1 MRKSKK
7 YSHRILLFPSHF
19 SHKWAVECGLQDAEG
34 LIPHNHT
41 ERILT
46 MKHKLYALLLAGAMA
61 LSLAACGT
69 NAANPSDNG
78 ADNSAGVSQPP
89 ATAPAADPTQ
99 TGTTAASGSQTIK
112 LTLEGDE
119 GTQEITAT
127 LMDTP
132 AAAEFAGHMPF
143 TVEMHEHLGRQKE
156 VYLDFSLS
164 EESQTNTVHEY
175 EIGDIVYWH
184 PGPTMGIFHDHD
196 GRSISAGVEVLAR
209 LDEGGAQVIA
219 SYADLVRVTFEL
231 DEGESGVPAGA
242 QLEITLSGPEGE
254 HTITAAL
261 LDTPAAAE
269 FATHLPLSFHMTDYA
284 NREKHAHM
292 DFSIDDSLL
301 ENITVDYEIGDIIYY
316 PPGPTYAMYYD
327 HDGRT
332 IAAGMEVIARMDQAG
347 IEALGSYANDVDV
360 TVSVAH

>member
-1 MRKSKK
+1 
-7 YSHRILLFPSHF
+7 
-19 SHKWAVECGLQDAEG
+19 
-34 LIPHNHT
+34 
-41 ERILT
+41 
-46 MKHKLYALLLAGAMA
+46 MKHKLISLLLAGAMA

-69 NAANPSDNG
+69 NAAGPSDNG
-78 ADNSAGVSQPP
+78 ADGASRPP
-89 ATAPAADPTQ
+89 AAAPSPAPAQA
-99 TGTTAASGSQTIK
+99 GAASAAGGRTIK

-119 GTQEITAT
+119 GAREVTAT

-143 TVEMHEHLGRQKE
+143 TVEMHEHLDRQKE

-164 EESQTNTVHEY
+164 GESQTNSVHEY
-175 EIGDIVYWH
+175 EVGDIVYWH
-184 PGPTMGIFHDHD
+184 PGPTMGIFHRHD
-196 GRSISAGVEVLAR
+196 GRSISAGVEVLAK
-209 LDEGGAQVIA
+209 LNEGGAEAVA

-231 DEGESGVPAGA
+231 EEGGSGVPAGA
-242 QLEITLSGPEGE
+242 QLEITLSGAEGGR
-254 HTITAAL
+254 TITAAL
-261 LDTPAAAE
+261 LDTTAAAE
-269 FATHLPLSFHMTDYA
+269 FAAHLPLSFHMTDYA

-347 IEALGSYANDVDV
+347 IEALGSYENDVEV
-360 TVSVAH
+360 TVALAH

>member
-1 MRKSKK
+1 MKRKF
-7 YSHRILLFPSHF
+7 YS
-19 SHKWAVECGLQDAEG
+19 
-34 LIPHNHT
+34 
-41 ERILT
+41 
-46 MKHKLYALLLAGAMA
+46 LLLAGAML

-69 NAANPSDNG
+69 NAASPSDSG
-78 ADNSAGVSQPP
+78 SGSSLDTSQAPITAP
-89 ATAPAADPTQ
+89 DTDTAQIGTETTATA
-99 TGTTAASGSQTIK
+99 GGSTIK

-132 AAAEFAGHMPF
+132 AAEFAGHMPF
-143 TVEMHEHLGRQKE
+143 TVEMHEHLDRQKE

-164 EESQTNTVHEY
+164 EESQTNSVHEY
-175 EIGDIVYWH
+175 EIGDIIYWH

-196 GRSISAGVEVLAR
+196 GRSINAGVEVLAK
-209 LDEGGAQVIA
+209 LDEGCAEMIA
-219 SYADLVRVTFEL
+219 SYADLVSVTFEL
-231 DEGESGVPAGA
+231 EDSVAPVGG
-242 QLEITLSGPEGE
+242 QLEITLSGAEGNY
-254 HTITAAL
+254 TITANL

-269 FATHLPLSFHMTDYA
+269 FAAHLPLSFYMTDYA

-332 IAAGMEVIARMDQAG
+332 IAAGMEVIARMDQEG
-347 IEALGSYANDVDV
+347 IDALGSYANDVEV
-360 TVSVAH
+360 TVSLAN

>member
-1 MRKSKK
+1 M
-7 YSHRILLFPSHF
+7 
-19 SHKWAVECGLQDAEG
+19 
-34 LIPHNHT
+34 
-41 ERILT
+41 
-46 MKHKLYALLLAGAMA
+46 MKRKLYALLLAGAMM

-69 NAANPSDNG
+69 NTANLADNG
-78 ADNSAGVSQPP
+78 ADGNADASP
-89 ATAPAADPTQ
+89 APVTAPGAAPAQ
-99 TGTTAASGSQTIK
+99 TGAAVTTGSQTVK

-143 TVEMHEHLGRQKE
+143 TVEMHEHLDRQKE

-164 EESQTNTVHEY
+164 EESQTNSVHEY

-184 PGPTMGIFHDHD
+184 PGPTMGIFHAHD
-196 GRSISAGVEVLAR
+196 GRSISAGVEVLAK
-209 LDEGGAQVIA
+209 LDEGGAEAIV

-231 DEGESGVPAGA
+231 EEGGSSVPAGA
-242 QLEITLSGPEGE
+242 QLEITLSGAEGD
-254 HTITAAL
+254 HTITAEL

-269 FATHLPLSFHMTDYA
+269 FAAHLPLSFHMTDYA

-347 IEALGSYANDVDV
+347 IDALGSYQTDVDV
-360 TVSVAH
+360 LVALADQ

>member
-1 MRKSKK
+1 MMKRK
-7 YSHRILLFPSHF
+7 F
-19 SHKWAVECGLQDAEG
+19 
-34 LIPHNHT
+34 
-41 ERILT
+41 
-46 MKHKLYALLLAGAMA
+46 YALLLAGAMM
-61 LSLAACGT
+61 LSLTACGT
-69 NAANPSDNG
+69 NAASSSGNG

-89 ATAPAADPTQ
+89 ATAPSANPTQ
-99 TGTTAASGSQTIK
+99 TGTTAAPGSKTIR

-143 TVEMHEHLGRQKE
+143 TVEMHEHLDRQKE

-164 EESQTNTVHEY
+164 EESQTNSVHEY

-196 GRSISAGVEVLAR
+196 GRSISAGVEILAK
-209 LDEGGAQVIA
+209 LDEAGVEAIA
-219 SYADLVRVTFEL
+219 SYADLVSVTFEL
-231 DEGESGVPAGA
+231 EEGSNSAPSGA
-242 QLEITLSGPEGE
+242 QLEITLSGAEGD
-254 HTITAAL
+254 HIITANL

-269 FATHLPLSFHMTDYA
+269 FAAHLPLSFHMTDYA

-347 IEALGSYANDVDV
+347 IEALGSYAGDVEV
-360 TVSVAH
+360 TVSLS

>member
-1 MRKSKK
+1 MKRK
-7 YSHRILLFPSHF
+7 F
-19 SHKWAVECGLQDAEG
+19 
-34 LIPHNHT
+34 
-41 ERILT
+41 
-46 MKHKLYALLLAGAMA
+46 YALLLAGAML

-69 NAANPSDNG
+69 NAASPSDSG
-78 ADNSAGVSQPP
+78 ADNSVGVSP
-89 ATAPAADPTQ
+89 APITTPDTAPAQ
-99 TGTTAASGSQTIK
+99 TDAAQTDTAQTDTTAASDSQTIK

-119 GTQEITAT
+119 GTREITAT

-143 TVEMHEHLGRQKE
+143 TVEMHEHLARQKE

-164 EESQTNTVHEY
+164 EESQTNSVHEY

-196 GRSISAGVEVLAR
+196 GRSISAGVKVLAK
-209 LDEGGAQVIA
+209 LDEGGVEAIA

-231 DEGESGVPAGA
+231 EEGGSSASAGA
-242 QLEITLSGPEGE
+242 QLEITLSGAEGE

-269 FATHLPLSFHMTDYA
+269 FAAHLPLSFHMTDYA

-332 IAAGMEVIARMDQAG
+332 IAAGMEVIARMDQEG
-347 IEALGSYANDVDV
+347 IDALGSYANDVEV
-360 TVSVAH
+360 TVALAH

>member
-1 MRKSKK
+1 MMKRK
-7 YSHRILLFPSHF
+7 F
-19 SHKWAVECGLQDAEG
+19 
-34 LIPHNHT
+34 
-41 ERILT
+41 
-46 MKHKLYALLLAGAMA
+46 YALLLAGAMM

-69 NAANPSDNG
+69 NAASPSDNG
-78 ADNSAGVSQPP
+78 ADNSADVSQPP
-89 ATAPAADPTQ
+89 VTTPDTTPAQ
-99 TGTTAASGSQTIK
+99 TGTTVTAGSQTVK

-143 TVEMHEHLGRQKE
+143 TVEMREHLDRQKE

-164 EESQTNTVHEY
+164 EENQTNSVHEY

-196 GRSISAGVEVLAR
+196 GRSISAGVEVLAK
-209 LDEGGAQVIA
+209 LDEGGVEAIA
-219 SYADLVRVTFEL
+219 SYADLVSVTFEL
-231 DEGESGVPAGA
+231 EESAVPAGG
-242 QLEITLSGPEGE
+242 QLEITLSGTEGE
-254 HTITAAL
+254 HTITASL

-269 FATHLPLSFHMTDYA
+269 FAAHLPLSFHMTDYA

-347 IEALGSYANDVDV
+347 IDALGAYDNDVEV
-360 TVSVAH
+360 TVKLAD

>member
-1 MRKSKK
+1 MKRKF
-7 YSHRILLFPSHF
+7 YS
-19 SHKWAVECGLQDAEG
+19 
-34 LIPHNHT
+34 
-41 ERILT
+41 
-46 MKHKLYALLLAGAMA
+46 LLLVGAMM

-69 NAANPSDNG
+69 NAASPSGNG
-78 ADNSAGVSQPP
+78 ADNSTDVSQPP
-89 ATAPAADPTQ
+89 VTTPDTTPAQ
-99 TGTTAASGSQTIK
+99 TGTTVTAGSQTVK

-164 EESQTNTVHEY
+164 EESQTNSVHEY

-184 PGPTMGIFHDHD
+184 PGPTMGIFYDHD
-196 GRSISAGVEVLAR
+196 GRSISAGVEVLAK
-209 LDEGGAQVIA
+209 LDEGGVEAIA
-219 SYADLVRVTFEL
+219 SYADLVSVTFEL
-231 DEGESGVPAGA
+231 EENTAPAGG
-242 QLEITLSGPEGE
+242 QLEITLSGAEGE

-261 LDTPAAAE
+261 LDTPAAAK
-269 FATHLPLSFHMTDYA
+269 FAAHLPLSFHMMDYA

-292 DFSIDDSLL
+292 DFSIDDPLL

-347 IEALGSYANDVDV
+347 IDTLGSYANDVEV
-360 TVSVAH
+360 TVKLAD

>member
-1 MRKSKK
+1 M
-7 YSHRILLFPSHF
+7 
-19 SHKWAVECGLQDAEG
+19 
-34 LIPHNHT
+34 
-41 ERILT
+41 
-46 MKHKLYALLLAGAMA
+46 MKRKLYALLLAGAMM
-61 LSLAACGT
+61 LSLAACGA
-69 NAANPSDNG
+69 NAANPADNG
-78 ADNSAGVSQPP
+78 ADGNAGISP
-89 ATAPAADPTQ
+89 APITTPDTAPAQ
-99 TGTTAASGSQTIK
+99 TGATAAAGSRTIK

-119 GTQEITAT
+119 GTQEITAA

-143 TVEMHEHLGRQKE
+143 TVEMHEHLDRQKE

-164 EESQTNTVHEY
+164 EESQTNSVHEY

-184 PGPTMGIFHDHD
+184 PGPTMGIFHAHD
-196 GRSISAGVEVLAR
+196 GRSISAGVEVLAK
-209 LDEGGAQVIA
+209 LEEGGAEVIA
-219 SYADLVRVTFEL
+219 SYADLVSVTFEL
-231 DEGESGVPAGA
+231 EEGGSAAPVGA
-242 QLEITLSGPEGE
+242 QLEITLSGAEGE

-261 LDTPAAAE
+261 LDTPAVAE
-269 FATHLPLSFHMTDYA
+269 FASHLPLSFHMTDYA

-292 DFSIDDSLL
+292 DFSIDNSLL

-347 IEALGSYANDVDV
+347 IDALGSYQTDVDV
-360 TVSVAH
+360 LVALADQ

>member
-1 MRKSKK
+1 MK
-7 YSHRILLFPSHF
+7 Y
-19 SHKWAVECGLQDAEG
+19 
-34 LIPHNHT
+34 
-41 ERILT
+41 
-46 MKHKLYALLLAGAMA
+46 KLSALLMA
-61 LSLAACGT
+61 AVIVCSLAACGS
-69 NAANPSDNG
+69 N
-78 ADNSAGVSQPP
+78 PP
-89 ATAPAADPTQ
+89 AASDPAPVETNTSTPSTNEPETPPSTS
-99 TGTTAASGSQTIK
+99 TGTRTLK
-112 LTLEGDE
+112 LTLAGDE

-132 AAAEFAGHMPF
+132 AAAEFVQQMPF
-143 TVEMHEHLGRQKE
+143 TVEMHDHLDRQKE

-164 EESQTNTVHEY
+164 EESQTNTVNEY

-184 PGPTMGIFHDHD
+184 PGPTMGIFYDHD
-196 GRSISAGVEVLAR
+196 GRSISAGIEVLAK
-209 LDEGGAQVIA
+209 LDEGGVEAIR
-219 SYADLVRVTFEL
+219 SYADLVSVTFEL
-231 DEGESGVPAGA
+231 AEDEPAVSSG
-242 QLEITLSGPEGE
+242 QRLEITLSGDEGE
-254 HTITAAL
+254 YTITAGL

-269 FATHLPLSFHMTDYA
+269 FASHLPLSFHMTDYA

-347 IEALGSYANDVDV
+347 IDALGSYAGDVDV
-360 TVSVAH
+360 TVDLVEG